1 MFFEEYNLYEAGDFG
16 YHECR
21 IPALLTTANGTIL
34 AFNEARKF
42 TGSDSDQIDLFLRR
56 SFDGGRSF
64 GDVQVVTTKDGWVSG
79 NPVPVQDRTTG
90 TIWLLFCRN
99 RTEKISTL
107 EVPRSIW
114 VTSSNDDGKRGMSPR
129 RLSLR
134 SGLPIGRHGTPR
146 APATVFKNAK
156 RPHSDPRQSQG
167 DETECGR

>member
-1 MFFEEYNLYEAGDFG
+1 MFFEEYNLYEAGDLG

-64 GDVQVVTTKDGWVSG
+64 EDVQVVTTKDGWVSG

-90 TIWLLFCRN
+90 TIWLLVLQEPN
-99 RTEKISTL
+99 GENL
-107 EVPRSIW
+107 HARS
-114 VTSSNDDGKRGMSPR
+114 SHAP
-129 RLSLR
+129 
-134 SGLPIGRHGTPR
+134 SG
-146 APATVFKNAK
+146 
-156 RPHSDPRQSQG
+156 
-167 DETECGR
+167 